1 MGPGKGMVSEI
12 KLSDYQEVEGLYF
25 PFSMIQ
31 GVKDGAGQPITM
43 DKIELNPT
51 VDGSVFKF
59 PEEIT
64 EEENKN

>member
-12 KLSDYQEVEGLYF
+12 KFSDYQEVDGLYF
-25 PFSMIQ
+25 PFSMTQ
-31 GVKDGAGQPITM
+31 GVKGGGGQPITM

-51 VDGSVFKF
+51 VDSGAFKF

-64 EEENKN
+64 EGENKK